1 MPPVGDI
8 HQQAHELKM
17 IVTEEDDF
25 EWAIE
30 HSALVNDECKL
41 FLQPEWSV
49 RETALPMIIDFV
61 KENPSWQVSLQAHK
75 YMHIP

>member
-8 HQQAHELKM
+8 HQQAHELK
-17 IVTEEDDF
+17 IIISAVEDF

-30 HSALVNDECKL
+30 HSGLVSDECKL

-49 RETALPMIIDFV
+49 REKMLPVIIEFV
-61 KENPSWQVSLQAHK
+61 KENPSWQISLQAHK